1 MKLIREHN
9 EFDWFDEVSGYHENI
24 TNMDGLRFIIVG
36 RNNVDWQVF
45 RGWIHT
51 YPVTGVT
58 THKGLLCY
66 IVKLSETLDVYVPVE
81 DVMDRERK
89 NIDESTDDFNFD
101 DGLNW
106 VREIPISVSFEE
118 AIIGRRYRIEPTE
131 VLRDAIFEC
140 DDEEWMINS
149 KVVDVMAKEMLSY
162 GDIHCGNINQ
172 DKVLS
177 LRLKFWGPN
186 YETENN
192 FWVTPNMVDLYEMD
206 GFLNEE
212 EENPFQWIED
222 IPANVT
228 FEMAEVGR
236 TYRIEPT
243 EVLKDALE
251 ACGSP
256 SWINYSRKA
265 KVVLKGESEYRSVYC
280 DHERDDLVPTL
291 RLDFYYREFE
301 KGFWVTE
308 DMVTLYEMDGVMTE
322 SEENPLQWII
332 DEPIGIELQPNT
344 LYYFKPHLTLDEIK
358 VFANGITNSGH
369 IKDFLLRTVLDRVYQ
384 KGPNGGLKYFVTG
397 DNVNDGVV
405 GWCTGTPVE
414 QSVLFYA
421 NLNQVDVRKEFGL

>member
-9 EFDWFDEVSGYHENI
+9 EFNWIKDVSGHHENI

-36 RNNVDWQVF
+36 RNNMDWQVF
-45 RGWIHT
+45 RGWNHT
-51 YPVTGVT
+51 YPVIGVK
-58 THKGLLCY
+58 THNGLLCY

-89 NIDESTDDFNFD
+89 NIDESTDEWD
-101 DGLNW
+101 W
-106 VREIPISVSFEE
+106 IREIPISVSFEE

-131 VLRDAIFEC
+131 VLKDAIFEC

-149 KVVDVMAKEMLSY
+149 KVVDVMSKEMVSY

-172 DKVLS
+172 DVVLS

-236 TYRIEPT
+236 TYKIEPT
-243 EVLKDALE
+243 KVLMGALE
-251 ACGSP
+251 ACDQSD
-256 SWINYSRKA
+256 WLYRSRKA
-265 KVVLKGESEYRSVYC
+265 RVIYKEEAEYGSVYC

-291 RLDFYYREFE
+291 GLEFYYREF
-301 KGFWVTE
+301 KKVFWVTE
-308 DMVTLYEMDGVMTE
+308 DMVTLYEMGGVMTE

-332 DEPIGIELQPNT
+332 DEPIGIELEPNT
-344 LYYFKPHLTLDEIK
+344 LYYFKPDLTIDEIK
-358 VFANGITNSGH
+358 VFANRIINSGY
-369 IKDFLLRTVLDRVYQ
+369 IKNFLLTMVLDRVYQ
-384 KGPNGGLKYFVTG
+384 KGPNRGLKYFVTG
-397 DNVNDGVV
+397 DIVNDRVV
-405 GWCTGTPVE
+405 GWCTGIPVE
-414 QSVLFYA
+414 QSVHFYA
-421 NLNQVDVRKEFGL
+421 DLNPTDARKEFGL